1 MNKLIVFFIVTASV
15 ISQSGCTRKG
25 DDDPAV
31 SLRTRKARLVGKW
44 KLETAEG
51 TYSELPRLGYSES
64 WKFEGGTETY
74 FTINPNSQ
82 NAELHYSSQL
92 EFTADEKFEWVM
104 KSGAADVGTMK
115 GNWHFLHDGDR
126 RENKSQLVLFPESV
140 SGIWPYGLVI
150 QFPVR
155 QQSPV
160 FTIDE
165 LWHKKIVLSRSYQVD
180 HIGSPTGLPITG
192 SETFRFISR

>member
-1 MNKLIVFFIVTASV
+1 MNKLIVLLIVTAS
-15 ISQSGCTRKG
+15 IILQPGCTRKG
-25 DDDPAV
+25 DDDPAL

-51 TYSELPRLGYSES
+51 TYSELRVNYEPQ
-64 WKFEGGTETY
+64 WKYAFGTETC
-74 FTINPNSQ
+74 FSTSSLRP

-92 EFTADEKFEWVM
+92 EFTSDEKFEWVM
-104 KSGAADVGTMK
+104 KSGAADVGIMK
-115 GNWHFLHDGDR
+115 GSWHFLHDGDR
-126 RENKSQLVLFPESV
+126 SENKSQLILFPESI
-140 SGIWPYGLVI
+140 SGTWPNGLVI
-150 QFPVR
+150 QFPIR

-165 LWHKKIVLSRSYQVD
+165 LRHKKIVLSRNYQVD

-192 SETFRFISR
+192 SETFRFVPR